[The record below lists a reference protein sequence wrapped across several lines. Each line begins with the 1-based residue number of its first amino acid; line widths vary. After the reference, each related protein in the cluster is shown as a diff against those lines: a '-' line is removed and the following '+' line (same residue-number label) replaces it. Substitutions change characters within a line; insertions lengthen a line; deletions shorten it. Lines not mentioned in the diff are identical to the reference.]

1 MSVNPKRIVSLVG
14 LLSAAALG
22 LTACGGTTT
31 PETTADS
38 TADAGETTAAET
50 TGAEET
56 AGSGEV
62 VELEYIHRLPDGEG
76 MTLVADIAA
85 RWNAENPNIQVS
97 TTKFDGQAQDLIVKL
112 ETDIKAN
119 NAACL
124 AQVGY
129 AEVPELFVKGML
141 EDVTEIAAQYEGNF
155 GGAFGQMSVGGV
167 TVGLPQDSG
176 PLIYIYNEAAFAE
189 LGIEVPTNLDEF
201 TSAAATAA
209 AAGKY
214 IASFTPDEAQYW
226 LSAQAA
232 SAGAI
237 WFSAENDQWAVNAD
251 SPESAVVADFWQNLL
266 DNGSVATYDRW
277 AESFNKAL
285 VDGEL
290 VGHIAAAWEV
300 GFVLDP
306 LDGTDAEGQWRV
318 AQLPDFGA
326 GEVTGPDGG
335 SGVAVMKGCEHP
347 AEAMEFNNWFNTQV
361 DDLASQG
368 LVPTALEQAENPE
381 KWTRQFGGQ
390 DVMAE
395 LVEANSR
402 LNADFNYIPGFS
414 TLGPVMSG
422 KAAEVVAGSAKVAD
436 IFTAAQETA
445 VATLKDA
452 GLPVAE
458 G

>member
-1 MSVNPKRIVSLVG
+1 MSVDPKRILSLVG

-22 LTACGGTTT
+22 LTACGGTT
-31 PETTADS
+31 PEATTDPAGGG
-38 TADAGETTAAET
+38 GETSAAET
-50 TGAEET
+50 TPAE
-56 AGSGEV
+56 SGEV

-112 ETDIKAN
+112 ETDVKAN

-141 EDVTEIAAQYEGNF
+141 EDVTDLAAQYEGNF
-155 GGAFGQMSVGGV
+155 GGAFGQMNVGGV

-176 PLIYIYNEAAFAE
+176 PLVYLYNEAAFAE

-201 TSAAATAA
+201 TAAATTAA

-214 IASFTPDEAQYW
+214 IAAFTPDEAQYW

-232 SAGAI
+232 SAGGV
-237 WFSAENDQWAVNAD
+237 WFSAENDQWVVNVD
-251 SPESAVVADFWQNLL
+251 SAESAVVADFWQNLL
-266 DNGSVATYDRW
+266 DAESVVTYDRW
-277 AESFNKAL
+277 GEAFNKSI

-300 GFVLDP
+300 GFILDP

-326 GEVTGPDGG
+326 GAVTGPDGG

-368 LVPTALEQAENPE
+368 LVPTAVEAAANPE

-402 LNADFNYIPGFS
+402 LNADFSYIPGFS
-414 TLGPVMSG
+414 TLGPAMSG
-422 KAAEVVAGSAKVAD
+422 KAAEVVAGSAEVAD

-445 VATLKDA
+445 VKTLTDA